1 MKCHPL
7 ASVRFPA
14 KVLMLLGA
22 ASALAM
28 LFAAGLMVY
37 FLATGQHGFQPVVA
51 IVILLPWIAGN
62 SVVFVGALRMA
73 DLRNY
78 RMAWIASFL
87 ALVPF
92 PGPPFFYPLGLIF
105 GGISVI
111 LLLQPR
117 VKRAF
122 ADAALDPAAAL
133 ANSSHR
139 SMAEL
144 LKHMLLAMFIIAS
157 TATLA
162 SATSPYWWGDSAPG
176 LAWAIVALLEFV
188 SVYVAVYI
196 TFLLERRGN
205 AEGDEGDDSHF
216 AGSDGLVLLVVVGV
230 AALAGSGLDHLATPW
245 QRVAVA
251 ALVSIV
257 VTFGAFY
264 GTLCGEDG
272 GGDGGDGD

>member
-1 MKCHPL
+1 MNRHPVN
-7 ASVRFPA
+7 SVRFPA

-22 ASALAM
+22 ASVLAM

-51 IVILLPWIAGN
+51 LVILLPWIAGN

-78 RMAWIASFL
+78 RLAWLASLL

-92 PGPPFFYPLGLIF
+92 PGPPILYPFGLIF

-111 LLLQPR
+111 ALLQPR

-122 ADAALDPAAAL
+122 ADAALDPAASL
-133 ANSSHR
+133 AASSHR
-139 SMAEL
+139 SMAAL
-144 LKHMLLAMFIIAS
+144 LKHLLLAMLVIAS
-157 TATLA
+157 AATLA
-162 SATSPYWWGDSAPG
+162 SATSAYWWRGSAG
-176 LAWAIVALLEFV
+176 LAWAAIAVLEFV
-188 SVYVAVYI
+188 AVHVAVHV
-196 TFLLERRGN
+196 TFLLERRDDAGV
-205 AEGDEGDDSHF
+205 DESDDRHRLI
-216 AGSDGLVLLVVVGV
+216 DGLLLFVVVGV
-230 AALAGSGLDHLATPW
+230 AALAGSGLDRLATPW
-245 QRVAVA
+245 QRVSVA

-264 GTLCGEDG
+264 GTLCREG
-272 GGDGGDGD
+272 GGADGDGGD